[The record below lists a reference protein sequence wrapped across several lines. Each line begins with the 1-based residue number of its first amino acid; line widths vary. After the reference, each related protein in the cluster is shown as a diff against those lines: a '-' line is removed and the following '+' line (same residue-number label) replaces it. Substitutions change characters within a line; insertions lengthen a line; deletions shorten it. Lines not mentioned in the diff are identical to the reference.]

1 MKILNT
7 MVLTI
12 KKGISKR
19 RLDELLRRLKFTKK
33 LDVKRHLGKVKWNED
48 ALAYQK
54 KLRNEWD

>member
-1 MKILNT
+1 